1 MHTFYVIKF
10 IDTSRNQNGYSRSVA
25 LGTKDESFSFK
36 TGENFSRPPS
46 SLLLFPVLL
55 RVPFTHTRCSHVSR
69 VTRYS
74 DHERISRS
82 MQENFLRL
90 VPVSPISMRLVSLY
104 STTQPRLRLTV
115 GGRAVLRVPTPSRL
129 KLHRGL
135 LKKRKTGKRKE
146 KFNVKTIANGSR
158 NSYRIR
164 FI

>member
-10 IDTSRNQNGYSRSVA
+10 IDTSRNQNGYSRSAA
-25 LGTKDESFSFK
+25 LGTKDEPFSFK
-36 TGENFSRPPS
+36 TGENFSCPPS
-46 SLLLFPVLL
+46 SLLFRVLL
-55 RVPFTHTRCSHVSR
+55 RVPFTHTRCGHVSR

-90 VPVSPISMRLVSLY
+90 MPVSSISMRLVSLY
-104 STTQPRLRLTV
+104 STTQPRLRV
-115 GGRAVLRVPTPSRL
+115 MGRGRAVLRVPTPSRL
-129 KLHRGL
+129 KLHCGL
-135 LKKRKTGKRKE
+135 LKKRKTRKRKE
-146 KFNVKTIANGSR
+146 KFNEKTITNGSH